1 MKSYMV
7 EINYGRKCPAFSATV
22 QAPSEAIAKQQAQV
36 LAKMSGWNEAA
47 KKVTVK
53 AAH

>member
-1 MKSYMV
+1 MNSYMV

>member
-1 MKSYMV
+1 MNSYVV
-7 EINYGRKCPAFSATV
+7 EVQFGRKTPAFETTV